1 MISEQAICQLEKIR
15 DTFIQISLAVGNEKQ
30 DILAKYVSDSDVR
43 SGLWYQFNPLVT
55 FGVREAKYN
64 KKIIQDSPDP
74 YYETLDELFEEFRNA
89 SAVNDRMIGKLQAV
103 AKYLD
108 THLDKYDGPP
118 LGAFLANFMMKK
130 EKIGVTATTIN
141 KVFGKDFIPAFVCM
155 LAQKYFEHPEAVENQ
170 LFAVTKK
177 LDGIRCLAIYRP
189 GGKVVFHSRQ
199 GQLIEGL
206 VEIEPEIRDLLA
218 NEEFSVVLD
227 GELLVDEADEL
238 DSAEGYKRT
247 TKIVRSKSDKHGV
260 TYNVFDVV
268 SLTCFL
274 AGKDPAFYFHR
285 YDKLRNL
292 FKGKQYGHLKRV
304 EQLYVGNDISM
315 IYYHLN
321 AMRNA
326 HQEGVMINLLDA
338 PYECKRT
345 KNLLKVKAMQD
356 CDLKII
362 GVEEG
367 SGKFAGTLGALI
379 VDYKGNPVGV
389 GTGLSNLMRETIWK
403 YPEQFIGRVATIQ
416 YFEETHDA
424 NGVLSIRFPVFKELR
439 EHGKEVSYE

>member
-1 MISEQAICQLEKIR
+1 MLSEYAIGQLEKIR
-15 DTFIQISLAVGNEKQ
+15 NAFIQIGGAIGNEKQ
-30 DILAKYVSDSDVR
+30 LVLAEYSHDPDVV

-55 FGVREAKYN
+55 FGIREAKYK
-64 KKIIQDSPDP
+64 KKIIQDFPDP
-74 YYETLDELFEEFRNA
+74 HYDTIDELFEEFRLA
-89 SAVNDRMIGKLQAV
+89 PAVTDQMIGKLQV
-103 AKYLD
+103 VVKYLD
-108 THLDKYDGPP
+108 THLDRYDGPL
-118 LGAFLANFMMKK
+118 LGVFLANFMMKNL
-130 EKIGVTATTIN
+130 KIGVTATTIN
-141 KVFGKDFIPAFVCM
+141 KVLGKDSIPSFGCM

-247 TKIVRSKSDKHGV
+247 TKIVRSKADKHGV

-274 AGKDPAFYFHR
+274 AGKDNTLYFHR
-285 YDKLRNL
+285 YDKLRSL
-292 FKGKQYGHLKRV
+292 FKGKQYNHLKRV
-304 EQLYVGNDISM
+304 EQFYVGNDTSM

-321 AMRNA
+321 AMRDA

-345 KNLLKVKAMQD
+345 KNLLKVKVMQD

-367 SGKFAGTLGALI
+367 SGKFAHTLGALI

-389 GTGLSNLMRETIWK
+389 GSGISNLMRETIWK
-403 YPEQFIGRVATIQ
+403 HPEQFIGRVATIQ

-424 NGVLSIRFPVFKELR
+424 NGVPSIRFPVFKELR
-439 EHGKEVSYE
+439 ERGKEVSYE